1 MGTSA
6 RTAMKTKLTLRLDEE
21 AIRRAKAYAAER
33 DSSVSRL
40 VEDYFRLLDSPIS
53 AGDEWKE
60 ALGPRVRS
68 LLERPP
74 PAVEVSEDDYRRH
87 LEGKH
92 G

>member
-1 MGTSA
+1 
-6 RTAMKTKLTLRLDEE
+6 MKTKLTLRLDDE

-40 VEDYFRLLDSPIS
+40 VEDYFRLLSRP
-53 AGDEWKE
+53 APTGDETDGGWRE

-68 LLERPP
+68 LLDRPP
-74 PAVEVSEDDYRRH
+74 PAVEVSEYDYRRH
-87 LEGKH
+87 LEQKH